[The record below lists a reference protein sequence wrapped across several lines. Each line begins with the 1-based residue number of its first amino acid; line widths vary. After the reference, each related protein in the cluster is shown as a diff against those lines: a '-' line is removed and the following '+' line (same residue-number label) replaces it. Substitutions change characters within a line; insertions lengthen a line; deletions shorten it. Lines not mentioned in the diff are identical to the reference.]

1 MNWHCVAEPLGINYC
16 DGTPEW
22 KQEAQAIKGIKD
34 GEKTEEVRYYV
45 GGRCKLSPETC
56 GRCKT
61 SQQLWDEL
69 PQEEKD
75 RVSKPSY
82 IETIIPI
89 KQEDKTNKP
98 KSAKAKKLEQEMAQ
112 RSMF

>member
-1 MNWHCVAEPLGINYC
+1 MNWHCVADPLATKYCIGIPDWEKEPVSPSVGRESYMGI
-16 DGTPEW
+16 
-22 KQEAQAIKGIKD
+22 
-34 GEKTEEVRYYV
+34 
-45 GGRCKLSPETC
+45 CKLSPETC

-75 RVSKPSY
+75 RVSKPNY
-82 IETIIPI
+82 IQNIISI
-89 KQEDKTNKP
+89 EKP
-98 KSAKAKKLEQEMAQ
+98 KAGEEKKPISKKAKQLEAEIAQ

>member
-1 MNWHCVAEPLGINYC
+1 MKWYCVANPIGNKYC
-16 DGTPEW
+16 DGTPDW
-22 KQEAQAIKGIKD
+22 
-34 GEKTEEVRYYV
+34 EKEPRESGAGFFGT
-45 GGRCKLSPETC
+45 GTCKLNPETC

-75 RVSKPSY
+75 RISKSSY
-82 IETIIPI
+82 VETIIPI
-89 KQEDKTNKP
+89 EKPKVEGKKP
-98 KSAKAKKLEQEMAQ
+98 KSKKAQKLEEEMAQ